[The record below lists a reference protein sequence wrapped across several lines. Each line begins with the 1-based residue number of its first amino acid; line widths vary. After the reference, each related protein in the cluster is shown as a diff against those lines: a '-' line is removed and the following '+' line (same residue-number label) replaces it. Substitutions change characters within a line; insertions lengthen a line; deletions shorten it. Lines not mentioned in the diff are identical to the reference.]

1 MPVRPNVPG
10 TEISWAKNPQFA
22 LDIFGFQGEIAIDI
36 ILSTPVK
43 EEIFICVMTHGEAGK
58 KLPSFDKKMIV
69 KSGGASMLRSGRI
82 TSLTATVMSPGKY
95 VIIPSTWKVDMELTF
110 VVSVAVRGF
119 SGYIE
124 ARLSEMD

>member
-22 LDIFGFQGEIAIDI
+22 LDIYGFHGEIEIDI
-36 ILSTPVK
+36 ILSTLVK
-43 EEIFICVMTHGEAGK
+43 EEIFICLMTQGEAGK
-58 KLPSFDKKMIV
+58 KIPSFDKEMIV

-82 TSLTATVMSPGKY
+82 ASLTATVMSPGKY
-95 VIIPSTWKVDMELTF
+95 VIIPSTWKVDLELTF
-110 VVSVAVRGF
+110 VVSVGVRGF

-124 ARLSEMD
+124 ARLREIN